1 MATNPMPN
9 PQASAPQPGGGGD
22 ASQGQQANPLQTT
35 LGKVAML
42 LKQVA
47 GQNPSVQE
55 DLNNAVNSLVQAI
68 QKSSQAAPSAP
79 QQSPAPPQ
87 Q

>member
-1 MATNPMPN
+1 MATAGMPN
-9 PQASAPQPGGGGD
+9 PQASAPQPGAG
-22 ASQGQQANPLQTT
+22 APAQQTNPLQDT
-35 LGKVAML
+35 LGKIAMA
-42 LKQVA
+42 LKQL
-47 GQNPSVQE
+47 GSQNTVVQE

-68 QKSSQAAPSAP
+68 QKTSQTGSSAP